1 MMIDSIL
8 AAVVERR
15 FFATVAEYIRLKR
28 YHIRGIIRRHTGL
41 AQKLC
46 IRMITRVT
54 PVKENRIIFLTFRGE
69 YDCNA
74 KYIAEELRRQNSA
87 ADIIWATQWNEEAQ
101 LTEIPADFTQVP
113 KQSLDFYRY
122 LASSKIIVDNGIS
135 TVSVGYRKKKDQIL
149 IETWHGSIGIK
160 RFSKETNKDQ
170 AWCKK
175 AAREGS
181 MTDYCISNS
190 TFEDMVYRS
199 SFWETTEILQL
210 GHARNDILCWR
221 DPQRLEPIRRKVFD
235 YFRLDNVI
243 SQLKQQRHR
252 ELTCWY
258 QEQCGQ
264 IPVTAEHLGKPN
276 PFANVDLANPE
287 AVNAFMEKEYAKCE
301 NVRICLYAPTFR
313 DDGDMRPYEIDYEQL
328 RQALH
333 TRFGGGG
340 DWIIMTRF
348 HFWLHEKQ
356 KEYAYPAG
364 VINASNY
371 PDIQELLACTDV
383 GITDYS
389 SWICDYMLT
398 RRPGFLFATDMEKYQ
413 KDDRE
418 FFYPL
423 DSMPFPLAR
432 NNAQL
437 IQNIL
442 NFDGEIFPAKCD
454 AFLRD
459 KGCMDDGHASQRIA
473 DFIET
478 ILGEKR

>member
-1 MMIDSIL
+1 MEKDAIL
-8 AAVVERR
+8 SAIVERR
-15 FFATVAEYIRLKR
+15 FFSTTAEYLVRKKR
-28 YHIRGIIRRHTGL
+28 SYFRRKSTGL
-41 AQKLC
+41 AQRLC
-46 IRMITRVT
+46 IRLITRVT
-54 PVKENRIIFLTFRGE
+54 PVKENRIIFLVQRGE
-69 YDCNA
+69 YYCNA
-74 KYIAEELRRQNSA
+74 KYIAEELRRRNNA
-87 ADIIWATQWNEEAQ
+87 ADIIWPVRRDASVQTAD
-101 LTEIPADFTQVP
+101 IPSDFTKVS
-113 KQSLDFYRY
+113 KGTLGYYRY
-122 LASSKIIVDNGIS
+122 LASSKIIVDNCTETLS
-135 TVSVGYRKKKDQIL
+135 AGYKKKKDQIL
-149 IETWHGSIGIK
+149 MNTWHGSIGIK
-160 RFSKETNKDQ
+160 IFSKETNKDQ
-170 AWCKK
+170 VWCRR
-175 AAREGS
+175 AAREGRR
-181 MTDYCISNS
+181 TDYCISNS

-199 SFWETTEILQL
+199 SFWETTEILKL

-221 DPQRLEPIRRKVFD
+221 DPQRLKPIRRKVFD

-276 PFANVDLANPE
+276 PFANVDLADPE

-301 NVRICLYAPTFR
+301 DVRICLYAPTFR

-333 TRFGGGG
+333 TRFGGG
-340 DWIIMTRF
+340 DWIILTRF
-348 HFWLHEKQ
+348 HYKLYYKQ
-356 KEYAYPAG
+356 KKYVYPAG

-371 PDIQELLACTDV
+371 PDIQELLVCTDV

-398 RRPGFLFATDMEKYQ
+398 RRPGFLFATDMEQYE
-413 KDDRE
+413 KDNRE

-423 DSMPFPLAR
+423 DSMPFPLAQ

-442 NFDGEIFPAKCD
+442 NFDDETFPAKCD
-454 AFLRD
+454 AFLKD

-473 DFIET
+473 DFVET
-478 ILGEKR
+478 ILKGEKR